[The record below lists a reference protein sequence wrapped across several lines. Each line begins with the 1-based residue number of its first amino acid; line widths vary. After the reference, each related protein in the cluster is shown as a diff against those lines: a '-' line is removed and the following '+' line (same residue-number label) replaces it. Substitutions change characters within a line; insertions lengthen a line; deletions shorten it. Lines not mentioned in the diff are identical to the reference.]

1 MRRYAPPVP
10 RHRFTQLDVFSDDP
24 LGGNPLAVVHD
35 ADGLPD
41 ATLRR
46 FAAWTNLSETA
57 FLLRPTDP
65 GADYRVRILTPSE
78 EFAFAGHPT
87 LGAARA
93 WLAAG
98 GRPRRDGVVVQ
109 ECGIGLVE
117 VHVRS
122 GGESGRGSVGDRL
135 AFTAPAL
142 LRREEVGAELSARLR
157 RGLGLSPGQ
166 VVAAAHLDNG
176 PGWVVVR
183 VPDAATV
190 LGLRPDPAVLAGLAV
205 GVVGNHPAGSAT
217 AVEVRA
223 FSASPDGRVLDEDPV
238 TGSLN
243 AAVGQW
249 LTDLPARYTA
259 AQGTVLGRSGRVEVT
274 REGGRVR
281 VGGATRVV
289 VEGTVDL

>member
-1 MRRYAPPVP
+1 MTTRPARRFDQV
-10 RHRFTQLDVFSDDP
+10 DVFSPDL

-35 ADGLPD
+35 ADGLD
-41 ATLRR
+41 DEVLRR

-65 GADYRVRILTPSE
+65 RADYRVRILTPDE
-78 EFAFAGHPT
+78 EFDFAGHPT
-87 LGAARA
+87 LGSAQA

-98 GRPRRDGVVVQ
+98 GTPRRDGVVVQ

-117 VHVRS
+117 VRTD
-122 GGESGRGSVGDRL
+122 GERLSFTAPPLLREEPLGPALRERLLRGLHLDGDRL
-135 AFTAPAL
+135 
-142 LRREEVGAELSARLR
+142 
-157 RGLGLSPGQ
+157 
-166 VVAAAHLDNG
+166 VAGAHLDNG

-190 LGLRPDPAVLAGLAV
+190 LALDPDPAELAGLSV
-205 GVVGNHPAGSAT
+205 GVVGNHPAGHGC

-223 FSASPDGRVLDEDPV
+223 FSVSRDGRTLVEDPV

-249 LTDLPARYTA
+249 LGDLPDRYVA
-259 AQGTVLGRSGRVEVT
+259 AQGARLGRRGRVHVV
-274 REGGRVR
+274 REGGQVH
-281 VGGATRVV
+281 VGGAARVV
-289 VEGTVDL
+289 VSGQVRL